1 MQAKRAPVSTLEM
14 LAKASA
20 AFKPRTI
27 RPDTSTNQ
35 IMYDAG
41 AAAVLKW
48 IESYVDN
55 KAHETQVGAV
65 QRHELPDSTEAAL
78 RAAFGGKSEI

>member
-14 LAKASA
+14 LTKAFA
-20 AFKPRTI
+20 TFKPRPI
-27 RPDTSTNQ
+27 RPDTDLNQ

-41 AAAVLKW
+41 AASVLKW
-48 IESYVDN
+48 LEDYVDK
-55 KAHETQVGAV
+55 KAHETAVGAV

-78 RAAFGGKSEI
+78 RAAFGGKSEF